1 MKQQTQGIYESTFQ
15 QQTAMEVTVYNNNR
29 GLVKDQRQIKL
40 PKGLIELRFMD
51 IAANI
56 EVSSIH
62 FHSITSPNKLSI
74 LEQNCEYEHIEP
86 ENLLARYVGKE
97 VSIYRRNPLKDQMEL
112 MTATI
117 LYSGKD
123 DTIYQIGDEIIM
135 SPPSQIIFPKVSET
149 IKTKPTIT
157 WLIFNENPSL
167 QTVETV
173 YIARG
178 LNWKG
183 DYRIVLN
190 KEDTEAEIFAWADI
204 ENGSRLDYADTT
216 LKLVAGD
223 VNHLPYYNDMEGT
236 EYSLSRKPI
245 SFKGKS
251 FADNH
256 IYCMD
261 RHTTLKNGHSKQ
273 IGLLQAIAVKIR
285 KEYRLSSPELMDQS
299 SYGRVYARTS
309 EDINIYLIID
319 NKKNHGLGM
328 PLPEGNVH
336 VYKHSGDDDSL
347 QFIGADTIG
356 HVPKNETATVKL
368 GSAFDIRA
376 TRIQK
381 DFQQISQDTR
391 DVTYEINIR
400 NHKKEDVTVRIL
412 ENIASTWKI
421 IESSHKLKR
430 IDSRW
435 VECPF
440 HIKSGKEMTLTY
452 KVRTGE
458 E

>member
-1 MKQQTQGIYESTFQ
+1 MRQKIQGVHESTFQ

-62 FHSITSPNKLSI
+62 LHSITTPDKLSI
-74 LEQNCEYEHIEP
+74 LEQNCEYEYIEP
-86 ENLLARYVGKE
+86 DKLLAKYIGKE
-97 VSIYRRNPLKDQMEL
+97 VSIYRRNHLKDQVEL

-117 LYSGKD
+117 LYSGQD
-123 DTIYQIGDEIIM
+123 NIIYQSGDEIIM
-135 SPPSQIIFPKVSET
+135 SLPSQIIFPKVSET

-157 WLIFNENPSL
+157 WLIYNDNPSL
-167 QTVETV
+167 QTIETV

-178 LNWKG
+178 LNWNA

-190 KEDTEAEIFAWADI
+190 QEDSKADIFAWADI
-204 ENGSRLDYADTT
+204 ENGSRLDYSDTT
-216 LKLVAGD
+216 IKLVAGD
-223 VNHLPYYNDMEGT
+223 VNHLPYYDDTAGT
-236 EYSLSRKPI
+236 EYSLGHKPI

-256 IYCMD
+256 IYSMD
-261 RHTTLKNGHSKQ
+261 RHTTLKNGQTKQ
-273 IGLLQAIAVKIR
+273 IGLLQANDVKIK
-285 KEYRLSSPELMDQS
+285 KEYRLSSPELTDEI
-299 SYGRVYARTS
+299 SYGRIFARSS
-309 EDINIYLIID
+309 EDVTIYLTID
-319 NKKNHGLGM
+319 NKKSHGLGI

-336 VYKHSGDDDSL
+336 VFKRDNNDSL
-347 QFIGADTIG
+347 QFIGADKIG
-356 HVPKNETATVKL
+356 HIPENETASVKL

-376 TRIQK
+376 TRTQK
-381 DFQQISQDTR
+381 DFQQISQNIHEI
-391 DVTYEINIR
+391 TYEINIR

-412 ENIASTWKI
+412 ENIASNWI
-421 IESSHKLKR
+421 ILESSHKLKR

-440 HIKSGKEMTLTY
+440 HVKSGKEMTLTY